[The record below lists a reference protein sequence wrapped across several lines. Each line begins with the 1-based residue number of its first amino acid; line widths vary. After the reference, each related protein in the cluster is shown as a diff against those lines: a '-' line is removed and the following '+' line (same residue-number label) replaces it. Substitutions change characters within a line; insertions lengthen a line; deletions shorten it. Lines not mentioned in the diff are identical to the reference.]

1 MTLAAFSSAM
11 EADTGANVVVVV
23 VLLLFTGV
31 SVGANV
37 VIEMF
42 MVVGA
47 SVVVLFVVGITAV
60 GLLTNKGDSI
70 GVTDAVVFTDTSV
83 GGDVGIEM
91 FTIVGPDDGVP
102 VVLSTVLELGVD
114 EQFPAPQ

>member
-23 VLLLFTGV
+23 LLLFTGV
-31 SVGANV
+31 SVGAHV
-37 VIEMF
+37 VMEMF

-47 SVVVLFVVGITAV
+47 IVLVLFVACSTV
-60 GLLTNKGDSI
+60 GLPVLTKKGDSI
-70 GVTDAVVFTDTSV
+70 GVTDAVVFTDTRV

>member
-23 VLLLFTGV
+23 VLTFTGV

-37 VIEMF
+37 VMELF

-60 GLLTNKGDSI
+60 GLLTNKGESEGVAVAFASSVLMDGAAVPLLKSI
-70 GVTDAVVFTDTSV
+70 LGT
-83 GGDVGIEM
+83 
-91 FTIVGPDDGVP
+91 PDG
-102 VVLSTVLELGVD
+102 T
-114 EQFPAPQ
+114 

>member
-11 EADTGANVVVVV
+11 ETDTGANVVVVV

-37 VIEMF
+37 VMELF

-47 SVVVLFVVGITAV
+47 SVVVVLFVVGTTAV
-60 GLLTNKGDSI
+60 GLLTNKGES
-70 GVTDAVVFTDTSV
+70 
-83 GGDVGIEM
+83 
-91 FTIVGPDDGVP
+91 DGVAVAFVSSLLLDGAAVP
-102 VVLSTVLELGVD
+102 LLKSILGTPD
-114 EQFPAPQ
+114 GK